1 MYIALKPKFQ
11 NELSKET
18 EDKIKRSEAET
29 SEMQFRPIY
38 CPYCKNHIVDV
49 FEDIIGHFA
58 IKCQRCKSAI
68 PINAAYFRTSKY
80 MAAIR
85 KAKN

>member
-49 FEDIIGHFA
+49 FEDFCEHIYPDYTLPSLLPKGANGMLMNPLWF
-58 IKCQRCKSAI
+58 
-68 PINAAYFRTSKY
+68 
-80 MAAIR
+80 
-85 KAKN
+85 